1 MQNQSFSNSPSKS
14 HKQTLKKMTSAEYE
28 ASGLTGNSVEGLQVN
43 ALKMELQREKNTNE
57 SLHQDIEMLR
67 AQLA

>member
-1 MQNQSFSNSPSKS
+1 
-14 HKQTLKKMTSAEYE
+14 MTSAEYE
-28 ASGLTGNSVEGLQVN
+28 ASGLTGGSVEGLQVN
-43 ALKMELQREKNTNE
+43 ALKMELQREKNTVE

>member
-1 MQNQSFSNSPSKS
+1 MENRSFTNSPTKS
-14 HKQTLKKMTSAEYE
+14 QKRTLIKMTSAEYE

-43 ALKMELQREKNTNE
+43 ALKMELQREKNTVE

-67 AQLA
+67 AQLT